1 MQLTGS
7 KNGGVTLGGAAQSCE
22 FGLNFH
28 SHSHHLDYLAYLD
41 CLANLDHLDYFA
53 YLAYLAILL
62 ILIISMVILII
73 IISKLYLDHYS
84 FKTRAECY
92 RKVRVLI
99 LIQ

>member
-41 CLANLDHLDYFA
+41 YLANLDHLDYFA
-53 YLAYLAILL
+53 YLAYLANLA
-62 ILIISMVILII
+62 
-73 IISKLYLDHYS
+73 YLDHLNGHLDYHYKQALS
-84 FKTRAECY
+84 
-92 RKVRVLI
+92 
-99 LIQ
+99 